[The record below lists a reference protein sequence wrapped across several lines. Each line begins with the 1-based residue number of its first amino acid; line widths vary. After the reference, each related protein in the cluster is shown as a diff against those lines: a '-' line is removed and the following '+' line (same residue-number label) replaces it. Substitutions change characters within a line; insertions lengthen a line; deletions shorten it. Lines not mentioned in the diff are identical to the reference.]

1 MPASTSISI
10 SLSAGRHDAAGCD
23 GGVRRGCQLSG
34 QRQGSAHGT
43 RDPGQFSRA
52 RRPGWQRALRHLA
65 EQLRGACQAQDIVFS
80 GLQGKVPGWPNVL
93 RLDQSDINHARNL
106 GIVLTR
112 RDDPGKEVNIGD
124 APEAGPY
131 IQFPQYGTLQDG
143 ETTTLEL
150 AAHYVRTDHEGQG
163 GDAGDGQQQRA
174 LPGALR
180 LIAGD
185 AVCLGG
191 YWKNDP
197 RPAFIAG
204 RGLAYRRF
212 SC

>member
-1 MPASTSISI
+1 MPSP
-10 SLSAGRHDAAGCD
+10 RY
-23 GGVRRGCQLSG
+23 RF
-34 QRQGSAHGT
+34 
-43 RDPGQFSRA
+43 PGF
-52 RRPGWQRALRHLA
+52 
-65 EQLRGACQAQDIVFS
+65 
-80 GLQGKVPGWPNVL
+80 QGKVPGWPNVL

-163 GDAGDGQQQRA
+163 VT
-174 LPGALR
+174 PGTANSS
-180 LIAGD
+180 
-185 AVCLGG
+185 V
-191 YWKNDP
+191 
-197 RPAFIAG
+197 
-204 RGLAYRRF
+204 RF
-212 SC
+212 QVRYD

>member
-1 MPASTSISI
+1 MPFDI
-10 SLSAGRHDAAGCD
+10 SLSNCAA
-23 GGVRRGCQLSG
+23 RAKPKISF
-34 QRQGSAHGT
+34 S
-43 RDPGQFSRA
+43 PGF
-52 RRPGWQRALRHLA
+52 
-65 EQLRGACQAQDIVFS
+65 
-80 GLQGKVPGWPNVL
+80 QGKVPGWPNVL